1 MSIFL
6 RATGLAVAA
15 TLSACAV
22 QGPAK
27 QVDSLAPQQWQA
39 PLPHNGS
46 QADLAT
52 WWRGQADGLLV
63 ELIESAQAVSPTVAS
78 AASRIAQ
85 SRSERVAA
93 GAALAPNVDAAA
105 SVNRSNQQSAL
116 PMGTTSQAAL
126 NASWEIDLFGA
137 NRAARD
143 AAQARL
149 ESAHAGW
156 HDARVSVAAE
166 VANQYYG
173 LRACEQLLAVAQQDA
188 GSRAD
193 TAKLTE
199 LSAKAGFQS
208 PASLSLARASA
219 AEGNSRY
226 LAQRAACDV
235 DVKVLSAL
243 TAITEPALRQKLAA
257 SAQAAGISA
266 AGQHGVDAGA
276 MRAATGAAGTGGAA
290 AASNA
295 ATGAVRTDS
304 AAATSSAATGA
315 VGTSG
320 AAATGN
326 AAPGAAGYAAFAA
339 PSMAIAE
346 LPAQILSQ
354 RPDVFTAEREVAAS
368 SADVG
373 NAQAQRYPR
382 LTLSGSVGVANFR
395 AAGDNT
401 KTDTW
406 TIGPVAISVPVFD
419 AGRRRANVDAASAR
433 YDAAVSSYRATVR
446 NAVSEVE
453 QALVNL
459 DSTAA
464 RAGDAQTSLEGY
476 RANYIAVEDRYK
488 NGMASLFELED
499 ARRTRLAAEQTVINL
514 QRERSAAWVA
524 LYRAAGGGWKPA
536 TPAATADAQP
546 APSSA
551 PAAATAAASTATPQ
565 RAAIAAN

>member
-1 MSIFL
+1 MKVLL
-6 RATGLAVAA
+6 RAMALAVAA

-22 QGPAK
+22 QGPAA
-27 QVDSLAPQQWQA
+27 QVEAPTPQQWQA

-46 QADLAT
+46 QTDLAT

-63 ELIESAQAVSPTVAS
+63 QLIESAQAVSPTVAS

-85 SRSERVAA
+85 SRAERVAA
-93 GAALAPNVDAAA
+93 GAALLPNVDAAA
-105 SVNRSNQQSAL
+105 SVNRSNQQSSL

-126 NASWEIDLFGA
+126 NASWEVDLFGA

-188 GSRAD
+188 RSRDD
-193 TAKLTE
+193 TERLTA

-219 AEGNSRY
+219 ADGNNRY
-226 LAQRAACDV
+226 LAQRAACDI

-243 TAITEPALRQKLAA
+243 TAIDEPALRQKLAA
-257 SAQAAGISA
+257 GLPNDATRVASGSGSGSGSMMGRAAGE
-266 AGQHGVDAGA
+266 
-276 MRAATGAAGTGGAA
+276 ML
-290 AASNA
+290 
-295 ATGAVRTDS
+295 
-304 AAATSSAATGA
+304 
-315 VGTSG
+315 SG
-320 AAATGN
+320 AADTATD
-326 AAPGAAGYAAFAA
+326 AVYASFAA
-339 PSMAIAE
+339 PAMAIAE
-346 LPAQILSQ
+346 LPARTLSQ
-354 RPDVFTAEREVAAS
+354 RPDVFTAEREVAAA

-395 AAGDNT
+395 AGGDNT

-406 TIGPVAISVPVFD
+406 TIGPVALSLPVFD
-419 AGRRRANVDAASAR
+419 AGRRRANVDSANAR

-446 NAVSEVE
+446 QAVSEVE

-464 RAGDAQTSLEGY
+464 RAGHAQSALEGY
-476 RANYIAVEDRYK
+476 RANYAAVDERYK

-499 ARRTRLAAEQTVINL
+499 ARRTRLTAEQAVINL
-514 QRERSAAWVA
+514 QRDRSAAWVA
-524 LYRAAGGGWKPA
+524 LYRAAGGGFTPPA
-536 TPAATADAQP
+536 SPQPSAAAAPQPTAPGGGFSAADDATRAAATATTGRP
-546 APSSA
+546 A
-551 PAAATAAASTATPQ
+551 PAAAVL
-565 RAAIAAN
+565 RAAN

>member
-1 MSIFL
+1 
-6 RATGLAVAA
+6 
-15 TLSACAV
+15 V

-27 QVDSLAPQQWQA
+27 QVDALAPQQWQA

-52 WWRGQADGLLV
+52 WWRAQSDGLLV

-105 SVNRSNQQSAL
+105 SVNRANQQSAL

-173 LRACEQLLAVAQQDA
+173 LRACQQLLAVAQQDA
-188 GSRAD
+188 LSRAD

-199 LSAKAGFQS
+199 LSATAGFQS
-208 PASLSLARASA
+208 PASLALARASA
-219 AEGNSRY
+219 ADGNSRY
-226 LAQRAACDV
+226 IAQRAACDV

-243 TAITEPALRQKLAA
+243 TAINEPTLRQKLAA
-257 SAQAAGISA
+257 APNAGAPATAMAGAGSVAAPSA
-266 AGQHGVDAGA
+266 AG
-276 MRAATGAAGTGGAA
+276 
-290 AASNA
+290 
-295 ATGAVRTDS
+295 
-304 AAATSSAATGA
+304 
-315 VGTSG
+315 
-320 AAATGN
+320 
-326 AAPGAAGYAAFAA
+326 AGYAAYAA
-339 PSMAIAE
+339 PSIAIAE
-346 LPAQILSQ
+346 LPAQTLSQ
-354 RPDVFTAEREVAAS
+354 RPDVFTAEREVAAA

-382 LTLSGSVGVANFR
+382 LSLSGSVGVANFR
-395 AAGDNT
+395 TGGENT
-401 KTDTW
+401 RTDTW
-406 TIGPVAISVPVFD
+406 TIGPLAISVPVFD
-419 AGRRRANVDAASAR
+419 AGRRAANVDAARAR
-433 YDAAVSSYRATVR
+433 YDSAVSSYRATVR

-459 DSTAA
+459 DATAA
-464 RAGDAQTSLEGY
+464 RAGDAQTALEGY
-476 RANYIAVEDRYK
+476 RANYSAVEDRYK

-524 LYRAAGGGWKPA
+524 LYRAAGGGWNP
-536 TPAATADAQP
+536 
-546 APSSA
+546 SA
-551 PAAATAAASTATPQ
+551 P
-565 RAAIAAN
+565 AIAAN

>member
-1 MSIFL
+1 MTIFL
-6 RATGLAVAA
+6 RATALAVAA
-15 TLSACAV
+15 TLAGCAV

-27 QVDSLAPQQWQA
+27 QVDAMAPQQWQA

-52 WWRGQADGLLV
+52 WWRSQSDALLV
-63 ELIESAQAVSPTVAS
+63 QLIESAQTVSPNVAS

-85 SRSERVAA
+85 SRAERVAA

-126 NASWEIDLFGA
+126 NASWEIDIFGA

-173 LRACEQLLAVAQQDA
+173 LRACEQLLTVAQQDA
-188 GSRAD
+188 LSRAD
-193 TAKLTE
+193 TARLTE
-199 LSAKAGFQS
+199 LSANAGFQA
-208 PASLSLARASA
+208 PASLALARASA
-219 AEGNSRY
+219 ADGNSRY
-226 LAQRAACDV
+226 IAQRAACDV
-235 DVKVLSAL
+235 DIKVLSAL
-243 TAITEPALRQKLAA
+243 TAIAEPELRGKL
-257 SAQAAGISA
+257 
-266 AGQHGVDAGA
+266 
-276 MRAATGAAGTGGAA
+276 GAA
-290 AASNA
+290 APS
-295 ATGAVRTDS
+295 AT
-304 AAATSSAATGA
+304 
-315 VGTSG
+315 
-320 AAATGN
+320 
-326 AAPGAAGYAAFAA
+326 AP
-339 PSMAIAE
+339 AIAIGE
-346 LPAQILSQ
+346 LPARTLSQ
-354 RPDVFTAEREVAAS
+354 RPDVFTAEREVAAA

-373 NAQAQRYPR
+373 NAEAQRYPR

-395 AAGDNT
+395 SGGENT

-406 TIGPVAISVPVFD
+406 TIGPVSLSVPVFD
-419 AGRRRANVDAASAR
+419 AGRRRANVDSANAR
-433 YDAAVSSYRATVR
+433 YDAAVTSYRATVR
-446 NAVSEVE
+446 QAVSEVE

-459 DSTAA
+459 DSTAS
-464 RAGDAQTSLEGY
+464 RAGDAQTALEGY
-476 RANYIAVEDRYK
+476 RVNYTAVDDRYK

-524 LYRAAGGGWKPA
+524 LYRAAGGGF
-536 TPAATADAQP
+536 TPP
-546 APSSA
+546 APGT
-551 PAAATAAASTATPQ
+551 PTAAA
-565 RAAIAAN
+565 N

>member
-6 RATGLAVAA
+6 RATVLAVAA

-27 QVDSLAPQQWQA
+27 QVDAQAPQQWQA
-39 PLPHNGS
+39 PLPHHGS
-46 QADLAT
+46 QTDLAN
-52 WWRGQADGLLV
+52 WWRGQADDLLV
-63 ELIESAQAVSPTVAS
+63 QLIESAQAVSPSVTS

-85 SRSERVAA
+85 SRAERVAA
-93 GAALAPNVDAAA
+93 GAALAPNLDATA

-126 NASWEIDLFGA
+126 QASWEIDVFGA

-173 LRACEQLLAVAQQDA
+173 LRACEQLLAVASQDA
-188 GSRAD
+188 TSRAD
-193 TAKLTE
+193 TARLTE

-208 PASLSLARASA
+208 PASLALARASA
-219 AEGNSRY
+219 ADGNSRY
-226 LAQRAACDV
+226 IAQRAACDI

-243 TAITEPALRQKLAA
+243 TAIAEPALRQKLAA
-257 SAQAAGISA
+257 
-266 AGQHGVDAGA
+266 
-276 MRAATGAAGTGGAA
+276 ATP
-290 AASNA
+290 
-295 ATGAVRTDS
+295 GAVF
-304 AAATSSAATGA
+304 
-315 VGTSG
+315 
-320 AAATGN
+320 N
-326 AAPGAAGYAAFAA
+326 A
-339 PSMAIAE
+339 PSIAIAE
-346 LPAQILSQ
+346 LPANTLSQ
-354 RPDVFTAEREVAAS
+354 RPDVFTAEREVAAA

-382 LTLSGSVGVANFR
+382 LALSGSIGVANFR
-395 AAGDNT
+395 ANGDNT

-406 TIGPVAISVPVFD
+406 TIGPLSLSLPIFD
-419 AGRRRANVDAASAR
+419 AGRRRANVDAAGAR

-453 QALVNL
+453 QSLVNL
-459 DSTAA
+459 DATGA
-464 RAGDAQTSLEGY
+464 RAGDAQTALEGY
-476 RANYIAVEDRYK
+476 RANYSAVEDRYK

-499 ARRTRLAAEQTVINL
+499 ARRTRLSAEQTVINL

-524 LYRAAGGGWKPA
+524 LYRAAGGGFTAPA
-536 TPAATADAQP
+536 TV
-546 APSSA
+546 
-551 PAAATAAASTATPQ
+551 
-565 RAAIAAN
+565 AAN

>member
-6 RATGLAVAA
+6 RATGLAVAVA
-15 TLSACAV
+15 LGGCAV

-27 QVDSLAPQQWQA
+27 QVDALAPQQWQA

-126 NASWEIDLFGA
+126 NATWEIDLFGA

-173 LRACEQLLAVAQQDA
+173 LRACQQLLTVAQQDA
-188 GSRAD
+188 SSRAD

-199 LSAKAGFQS
+199 LSATAGFQS
-208 PASLSLARASA
+208 PASLALARASA
-219 AEGNSRY
+219 ADGNSRY
-226 LAQRAACDV
+226 IAQRAACDV

-243 TAITEPALRQKLAA
+243 TAISEPQLRQKLA
-257 SAQAAGISA
+257 
-266 AGQHGVDAGA
+266 V
-276 MRAATGAAGTGGAA
+276 ATP
-290 AASNA
+290 
-295 ATGAVRTDS
+295 AV
-304 AAATSSAATGA
+304 
-315 VGTSG
+315 
-320 AAATGN
+320 
-326 AAPGAAGYAAFAA
+326 A
-339 PSMAIAE
+339 PSIAIAE
-346 LPAQILSQ
+346 LPAHTLSQ
-354 RPDVFTAEREVAAS
+354 RPDVFTAEREVAAA

-382 LTLSGSVGVANFR
+382 LSLSGSVGVANFR
-395 AAGDNT
+395 AGGENT

-406 TIGPVAISVPVFD
+406 TIGPLAISVPVFD
-419 AGRRRANVDAASAR
+419 AGRRAANVDAASAR

-459 DSTAA
+459 DATAA
-464 RAGDAQTSLEGY
+464 RTGDAQTALEGY
-476 RANYIAVEDRYK
+476 RANYSAVEDRYK

-524 LYRAAGGGWKPA
+524 LYRAAGGGWNPSA
-536 TPAATADAQP
+536 T
-546 APSSA
+546 
-551 PAAATAAASTATPQ
+551 
-565 RAAIAAN
+565 AIAAN

>member
-1 MSIFL
+1 MRVLL
-6 RATGLAVAA
+6 RAMALAVAA

-22 QGPAK
+22 QGPARH
-27 QVDSLAPQQWQA
+27 VDALPPQQWQA

-63 ELIESAQAVSPTVAS
+63 QLIESAQAVSPTVAS

-85 SRSERVAA
+85 SRAERVAA
-93 GAALAPNVDAAA
+93 GAALLPNVDAAA

-116 PMGTTSQAAL
+116 PMGTTSQAAF
-126 NASWEIDLFGA
+126 NASWEVDLFGA

-188 GSRAD
+188 RSRTD
-193 TAKLTE
+193 TERLTE

-208 PASLSLARASA
+208 PASLALARASA
-219 AEGNSRY
+219 ADGNNRY
-226 LAQRAACDV
+226 LAQRAACDI

-243 TAITEPALRQKLAA
+243 TAVDEPALRQKLAA
-257 SAQAAGISA
+257 GLP
-266 AGQHGVDAGA
+266 V
-276 MRAATGAAGTGGAA
+276 AGT
-290 AASNA
+290 
-295 ATGAVRTDS
+295 
-304 AAATSSAATGA
+304 
-315 VGTSG
+315 
-320 AAATGN
+320 
-326 AAPGAAGYAAFAA
+326 APA
-339 PSMAIAE
+339 MAIAE
-346 LPAQILSQ
+346 LPARTLSQ
-354 RPDVFTAEREVAAS
+354 RPDVFTAEREVAAA

-395 AAGDNT
+395 AGGDST
-401 KTDTW
+401 QTDTW
-406 TIGPVAISVPVFD
+406 TIGPVALSLPVFD
-419 AGRRRANVDAASAR
+419 AGRRRANVDSANAR

-446 NAVSEVE
+446 QAVSEVE

-464 RAGDAQTSLEGY
+464 RAGHAQSALEGY
-476 RANYIAVEDRYK
+476 RANYAAVDERYR

-514 QRERSAAWVA
+514 QRDRSAAWVA
-524 LYRAAGGGWKPA
+524 LYRAAGGGFTPPA
-536 TPAATADAQP
+536 SAQATAPSTASASATTAPTGDRAATKLAAVTPAVIAR
-546 APSSA
+546 APDRA
-551 PAAATAAASTATPQ
+551 RPAA
-565 RAAIAAN
+565 N

>member
-1 MSIFL
+1 MRVFL
-6 RATGLAVAA
+6 RAMAVAVAA

-22 QGPAK
+22 QGPATR
-27 QVDSLAPQQWQA
+27 VDPLAPQQWQA

-46 QADLAT
+46 QADLAA

-63 ELIESAQAVSPTVAS
+63 QLIESAQAVSPTVAS

-85 SRSERVAA
+85 SRAERVAA
-93 GAALAPNVDAAA
+93 GAVLAPNVDAAA
-105 SVNRSNQQSAL
+105 SANRSNQQSAL
-116 PMGTTSQAAL
+116 PMGTTSQLAL

-173 LRACEQLLAVAQQDA
+173 LRACEQLMTVARQDA
-188 GSRAD
+188 VSRAD
-193 TAKLTE
+193 TARLTE
-199 LSAKAGFQS
+199 LSASAGFQS

-219 AEGNSRY
+219 ADGNSRY
-226 LAQRAACDV
+226 IAQRATCDV

-243 TAITEPALRQKLAA
+243 TAIPEPELRGKLAA
-257 SAQAAGISA
+257 SVRAAS
-266 AGQHGVDAGA
+266 AGA
-276 MRAATGAAGTGGAA
+276 GGAEA
-290 AASNA
+290 AYASF
-295 ATGAVRTDS
+295 S
-304 AAATSSAATGA
+304 APA
-315 VGTSG
+315 
-320 AAATGN
+320 
-326 AAPGAAGYAAFAA
+326 
-339 PSMAIAE
+339 MAIGE
-346 LPAQILSQ
+346 LPARTLSQ
-354 RPDVFTAEREVAAS
+354 RPDVFTAEREVAAA

-401 KTDTW
+401 RTDTW
-406 TIGPVAISVPVFD
+406 TIGPVALSLPLFD

-433 YDAAVSSYRATVR
+433 YETAVVSYRATVR
-446 NAVSEVE
+446 QAVSEVE

-459 DSTAA
+459 DSTAS
-464 RAGDAQTSLEGY
+464 RAGDAQTALEGY
-476 RANYIAVEDRYK
+476 RANYAAVDERYK

-524 LYRAAGGGWKPA
+524 LYRAAGGGF
-536 TPAATADAQP
+536 
-546 APSSA
+546 A
-551 PAAATAAASTATPQ
+551 PAAATAAPATSAAALAPALAS
-565 RAAIAAN
+565 AAH

>member
-6 RATGLAVAA
+6 RAMGLAVAA
-15 TLSACAV
+15 ALSACAV
-22 QGPAK
+22 QGPAP
-27 QVDSLAPQQWQA
+27 QVESQAPQQWQA

-63 ELIESAQAVSPTVAS
+63 ELIETAQVVSPTVAS

-93 GAALAPNVDAAA
+93 GAALVPNVDSAG

-143 AAQARL
+143 AAQLRL
-149 ESAHAGW
+149 DSAHAGW

-173 LRACEQLLAVAQQDA
+173 LRACEQLLAVAKQDA
-188 GSRAD
+188 ASRAD
-193 TAKLTE
+193 TARLTE
-199 LSAKAGFQS
+199 LSATAGFQS
-208 PASLSLARASA
+208 PASLALARASA
-219 AEGNSRY
+219 ADGNSRY
-226 LAQRAACDV
+226 IAQRAACDI

-243 TAITEPALRQKLAA
+243 TAIAEPALRQKLAA
-257 SAQAAGISA
+257 ATPAPAIPAAGATTAAMTA
-266 AGQHGVDAGA
+266 AGASRDV
-276 MRAATGAAGTGGAA
+276 AA
-290 AASNA
+290 AA
-295 ATGAVRTDS
+295 
-304 AAATSSAATGA
+304 AAAG
-315 VGTSG
+315 
-320 AAATGN
+320 
-326 AAPGAAGYAAFAA
+326 APGAAPVFAA

-346 LPAQILSQ
+346 LPARILSQ

-373 NAQAQRYPR
+373 AAQAQRYPR
-382 LTLSGSVGVANFR
+382 LALSGSIGVANFR
-395 AAGDNT
+395 AGGENT

-406 TIGPVAISVPVFD
+406 TIGPLSISVPVFD

-446 NAVSEVE
+446 QAVSEVE

-459 DSTAA
+459 DATAA
-464 RAGDAQTSLEGY
+464 RAGDAQTALEGY
-476 RANYIAVEDRYK
+476 RVNYTAAEDRYK

-499 ARRTRLAAEQTVINL
+499 ARRTRLAAEQTVISL

-524 LYRAAGGGWKPA
+524 LYRAAGGGWTA
-536 TPAATADAQP
+536 PAAT
-546 APSSA
+546 
-551 PAAATAAASTATPQ
+551 
-565 RAAIAAN
+565 N